1 MAKPTGAICNLA
13 CSYCFFLDKEELYP
27 GSGFRMEEEVLE
39 RYVRQLIESH
49 RSDTVTFAW
58 QGGEP
63 TLMGLDFFRRAM
75 ALQERYRR
83 PGLTRAEAQKYTRFI
98 IDPVMIWYAPTSDY
112 KGIFP
117 DELKAIT
124 DYFRSTA
131 VNELKSRHAVVT
143 EPGPGVVRIRAAIVD
158 MHRENPVHLYQFTP
172 VGLVLTGVKEASGM
186 DDITRARV
194 AAGNSY
200 IISGTIEV
208 GFYDSVSN
216 ELLGAFRDSTRV
228 GPERQQAGGATWG
241 QVKDQLDAWARKL
254 RARVDAAQ
262 EVR

>member
-1 MAKPTGAICNLA
+1 MRRTKLRVLCIAFSLLGAGCA
-13 CSYCFFLDKEELYP
+13 TTTTDQSGFLGRTLDFAP
-27 GSGFRMEEEVLE
+27 APDGSG
-39 RYVRQLIESH
+39 
-49 RSDTVTFAW
+49 
-58 QGGEP
+58 
-63 TLMGLDFFRRAM
+63 AM
-75 ALQERYRR
+75 VYRR

-241 QVKDQLDAWARKL
+241 QVKEQLDAWARKL

-262 EVR
+262 EAR